1 MSESSAQGD
10 GPRRGG
16 GRGNC
21 LLKIT
26 KDIETP
32 KRTVPWAI
40 WPYRTVLH
48 VYDVNVVLSKKK
60 LFMRKDFISQGG
72 DSENF
77 AKLNFDSYIE
87 SVSYGCFFPTNE
99 IQAPQNCNFQDADV
113 VVAVEEANPATATDK
128 SEQER
133 RTTLNRWEG

>member
-1 MSESSAQGD
+1 MLFFRKSIYEKRFHQ
-10 GPRRGG
+10 PR
-16 GRGNC
+16 
-21 LLKIT
+21 
-26 KDIETP
+26 
-32 KRTVPWAI
+32 
-40 WPYRTVLH
+40 
-48 VYDVNVVLSKKK
+48 
-60 LFMRKDFISQGG
+60 G

-113 VVAVEEANPATATDK
+113 VVAVVEANPATATDK